1 MLVHGARWKT
11 GRLRARVADDRERLP
26 RGRLVEFVRL
36 LFVLL
41 FTVAGYTI
49 GTNVGDAT
57 TTRTILAVVLGSA
70 TGFVLGGV
78 LGRQTATA
86 VKTMEEELRRVPAAE
101 VVAGIAGLIMGLA
114 MAALLSVPVFRLPP
128 LAAWTSVAFMYVT
141 LGYVGFR
148 VGTTKSEEL
157 FGLIGPNGAGKTT
170 VFNVITGV
178 YAPTHGRIGF
188 EGRPI
193 HGLKPHAVARRG
205 ITRTFQNIRLFG
217 SRCCRDNVCI
227 AAHQH
232 AEAGLLDAVFRTGRF
247 ARDEARLQR
256 EARELLE
263 VMGLS
268 QWADTAASDLPYGQ
282 QRRLEI
288 ARALAGRPR
297 LLLLD
302 EPAAGLNPLETDQLM
317 HLIEEVRRRFGLT
330 ILLIEHDM
338 RVVMGICRRIA
349 VLDYGVKIAEGTPD
363 QIRTDPQVIEA
374 YLGEEVDAD
383 LAAGA

>member
-1 MLVHGARWKT
+1 MASGETLLALERVTMQFGGLKA
-11 GRLRARVADDRERLP
+11 VADLSLE
-26 RGRLVEFVRL
+26 
-36 LFVLL
+36 
-41 FTVAGYTI
+41 
-49 GTNVGDAT
+49 
-57 TTRTILAVVLGSA
+57 
-70 TGFVLGGV
+70 
-78 LGRQTATA
+78 
-86 VKTMEEELRRVPAAE
+86 
-101 VVAGIAGLIMGLA
+101 IAPG
-114 MAALLSVPVFRLPP
+114 
-128 LAAWTSVAFMYVT
+128 
-141 LGYVGFR
+141 
-148 VGTTKSEEL
+148 EL

-178 YAPTHGRIGF
+178 YAPT
-188 EGRPI
+188 EGAIRFAGQPI
-193 HGLKPHAVARRG
+193 QGLRPHAVARRG

-232 AEAGLLDAVFRTGRF
+232 AEAGLADAILRTGRF
-247 ARDEARLQR
+247 ERDEARIQR

-263 VMGLS
+263 VMGLA
-268 QWADTAASDLPYGQ
+268 QWSETPAAELPYGQ

-302 EPAAGLNPLETDQLM
+302 EPAAGLNPLETEELM
-317 HLIEEVRRRFGLT
+317 HLIEEVMRRFHLT

-363 QIRTDPQVIEA
+363 QIRTDAKVIEA
-374 YLGEEVDAD
+374 YLGEEVEAD
-383 LAAGA
+383 LGAGA

>member
-1 MLVHGARWKT
+1 M
-11 GRLRARVADDRERLP
+11 P
-26 RGRLVEFVRL
+26 
-36 LFVLL
+36 
-41 FTVAGYTI
+41 AG
-49 GTNVGDAT
+49 
-57 TTRTILAVVLGSA
+57 
-70 TGFVLGGV
+70 
-78 LGRQTATA
+78 
-86 VKTMEEELRRVPAAE
+86 
-101 VVAGIAGLIMGLA
+101 
-114 MAALLSVPVFRLPP
+114 AALLALDRVTMQFGGLK
-128 LAAWTSVAFMYVT
+128 AVAE
-141 LGYVGFR
+141 LSLEIAPG
-148 VGTTKSEEL
+148 EL

-178 YAPTHGRIGF
+178 YAPTHGRILF

-193 HGLKPHAVARRG
+193 QGLKPHAVAHRG

-317 HLIEEVRRRFGLT
+317 HLIEEVRQRFGLT

-363 QIRTDPQVIEA
+363 QIRTDPKVIEA
-374 YLGEEVDAD
+374 YLGEEVHAD
-383 LAAGA
+383 LGAGA